1 MKIETFLLPI
11 EENNKFSFEYIVS
24 FMYRNHNNKISIKLA
39 VSLASC
45 NHKQSS

>member
-24 FMYRNHNNKISIKLA
+24 FNNKISIKLA